1 MEYFHILLLS
11 AGSLLGQNILDCL
24 ENRRSKLRITGLNS
38 ESRNPRIFMCDKAYK
53 APLSTSDGFKDF
65 VIEIVNREKPDLIM
79 PGRDA
84 DVLLLA
90 ELAELSSEMRKRIP
104 GGSLNAARIINDKWE
119 SYRFAVKYGLN
130 FAPSLLPDHSNPKG
144 VIDWARNVGFPVL
157 VKPLQGFGSNGVRII
172 YEEDELSRLIEKGED
187 GLILQKILGPGS
199 NWHREAKKIKEN
211 MGFGVPLFTCL
222 ADDNQ
227 YSSEMVIDP
236 DGSLGEIMT
245 CKNLMVMGRCEEAE
259 ICDDPDLIRTS
270 ENFAASIA
278 KEGWRGMF
286 NLQCR
291 KTDSGFYGFEMNGRL
306 SGSASARGWL
316 GYDEMRELIKAFYD
330 LDIGTD
336 ARYIKKDRGIIFRS
350 HADFYTKKDDIKELN
365 ERGVWIKSA
374 PCRKSC
380 EKKVLLTGST
390 GYLGRKLTDLL
401 LRDDRYQIS
410 IITGDVDKAKSLFGD
425 KISNYYT
432 HKDLEEDRIRAD
444 NGILVHC
451 AFARPH
457 EGDVRMASALQFTAS
472 LFSRAHRLGIRSI
485 INVSSKSVYS
495 PENVPPFNEDS
506 VPGPTSV
513 YATSKFSSELLLR
526 SVLDLHSDIRGTS
539 VRLSTIC
546 GAGGGLVDVFVL
558 SKFIIRA
565 LKGEKIVVRGGRQE
579 FDIID
584 INDAASALAMLTESD
599 DTLWKPV
606 YNLGSEL
613 PYNIVRL
620 AELSVGAASKL
631 NGGISSEIHVDDSE
645 DIYLKNITESS
656 LFRKDFSWKPKVSI
670 EGTVMSMA
678 KQYMKRREL

>member
-1 MEYFHILLLS
+1 MTPFHILLLS
-11 AGSLLGQNILDCL
+11 AGSLLGQNILDSL
-24 ENRRSKLRITGLNS
+24 ENRRHLVQITGINS
-38 ESRNPRIFMCDKAYK
+38 EARNPRIYRCDKAYLS
-53 APLSTSDGFKDF
+53 PLLKSDDFKNF
-65 VIEIVNREKPDLIM
+65 ITEMIKKERPDMIL

-84 DVLLLA
+84 DTLLLA
-90 ELAELSSEMRKRIP
+90 ELSEGSADLRRLIP
-104 GGSLNAARIINDKWE
+104 GGSLNAALIMNDKWE
-119 SYRFAVKYGLN
+119 SYKFAMKYGLN
-130 FAPSLLPDHSNPKG
+130 FAPSILPAPSDRAGIAH
-144 VIDWARNVGFPVL
+144 WAASVGYPIL
-157 VKPLQGFGSNGVRII
+157 AKPLQGFGSNGVRII
-172 YEEDELSRLIEKGED
+172 CDEYEIEKLINSGTE
-187 GLILQKILGPGS
+187 GLLLQKIMGHSEKWLDMIKKTRDETGS
-199 NWHREAKKIKEN
+199 GTPFFSYLPDK
-211 MGFGVPLFTCL
+211 
-222 ADDNQ
+222 DQ
-227 YSSEMVIDP
+227 YSAQAIIHPDGTVGKILACKNIMVI
-236 DGSLGEIMT
+236 
-245 CKNLMVMGRCEEAE
+245 GRCEEAE
-259 ICDDPDLIRTS
+259 VCSDPDLIRTT
-270 ENFAASIA
+270 ENFAAAIA

-291 KTDSGFYGFEMNGRL
+291 KTDSGFCAFEMNGRM
-306 SGSASARGWL
+306 SGSTSARGWL
-316 GYDEMRELIKAFYD
+316 GFDEIRELIKAFYGR
-330 LDIGTD
+330 DIGAD
-336 ARYIKKDRGIIFRS
+336 DRYHETIEGIVFRS
-350 HADFYTKKDDIKELN
+350 LTDQFTRKDDIKELN

-374 PCRKSC
+374 PCKKNS

-390 GYLGRKLTDLL
+390 GYLGRNLTDLL

-410 IITGDVDKAKSLFGD
+410 IITGDVDKAKSLFGG

-432 HKDLEEDRIRAD
+432 HKDLEEDRIRGD
-444 NGILVHC
+444 NGFLVHC

-457 EGDVRMASALQFTAS
+457 EGDVRMASALQFTGS

-506 VPGPTSV
+506 IPGPTSV
-513 YATSKFSSELLLR
+513 YGTSKFSSELLLR
-526 SVLDLHSDIRGTS
+526 SVLDLHTDVRGTS
-539 VRLSTIC
+539 VRLSTVC

-620 AELSVGAASKL
+620 AELSVSTASKL
-631 NGGISSEIHVDDSE
+631 NGGIRSEIHIDDNE

-656 LFRKDFSWKPKVSI
+656 LFRKDFSWEPKVSI
-670 EGTVMSMA
+670 EETVMSMA
-678 KQYMKRREL
+678 EQYMKRGEL